1 MDLTG
6 KVAIITGA
14 SKGIGRATVE
24 ALLARG
30 AAVAGWGRTAP
41 NGLTHERFQFFECDV
56 RDEHAVA
63 EAFTNT
69 LRELGPEIHVLVNNA
84 GLGIAGPVDGFAT
97 EDWKLMFDTNVH
109 GTFFCS
115 RAVLPQMK
123 RQQLGHII
131 NIASIA
137 GTTGIENMAGYCATK
152 FAVRGLS
159 QSLFKEIRN
168 DGIKVTCLFPGS
180 TQTNFFD
187 GITGTAANDSMMSPA
202 DIAGFIVYSLETPFN
217 FHVVEAEMR
226 PLQPKK

>member
-6 KVAIITGA
+6 KVAIVTGA

-24 ALLARG
+24 ALLAKG
-30 AAVAGWGRTAP
+30 MAVAGWGRTAP
-41 NGLTHERFQFFECDV
+41 EGLTHDRFQFFECDV
-56 RDEHAVA
+56 RDEVAVA
-63 EAFTNT
+63 EALTNT
-69 LRELGPEIHVLVNNA
+69 LRELGSEVHVLVNNA
-84 GLGIAGPVDGFAT
+84 GLGIAGAVDGFQS

-109 GTFFCS
+109 GTFYCS

-152 FAVRGLS
+152 FAVRGFS
-159 QSLFKEIRN
+159 QSLFKEVRN
-168 DGIKVTCLFPGS
+168 DGIKITCVSPGS

-187 GITGTAANDSMMSPA
+187 DIPGTTANDSMMSPA
-202 DIAGFIVYSLETPFN
+202 DIAGFIVYTLQTPFN
-217 FHVVEAEMR
+217 FHVVEVEMR

>member
-6 KVAIITGA
+6 KVAIVTGA

-41 NGLTHERFQFFECDV
+41 EGLVHDRFKFFECDV
-56 RDEHAVA
+56 RDENAVS
-63 EAFTNT
+63 EALTST
-69 LRELGPEIHVLVNNA
+69 LRELGPDVQVLVNNA
-84 GLGIAGPVDGFAT
+84 GLGIAGPVDGFKT
-97 EDWKLMFDTNVH
+97 DDWKLIFDTNVH

-115 RAVLPQMK
+115 RAVLPHMK
-123 RQQLGHII
+123 RQQAGHII

-137 GTTGIENMAGYCATK
+137 GTTGIENMAGYCASK
-152 FAVRGLS
+152 FAVRGFS
-159 QSLFKEIRN
+159 QSLFKEVRN
-168 DGIKVTCLFPGS
+168 DGIKVTCISPGS

-187 GITGTAANDSMMSPA
+187 DIPGTTANDSMMSPA
-202 DIAGFIVYSLETPFN
+202 DIAGFIIYSLETPFN
-217 FHVVEAEMR
+217 FHVVEVEMR

>member
-6 KVAIITGA
+6 KIAIVTGA
-14 SKGIGRATVE
+14 SRGIGRATVE

-41 NGLTHERFQFFECDV
+41 TGLVHDRFQFFACDV
-56 RDEHAVA
+56 RDEAAVGA
-63 EAFTNT
+63 ALTNT
-69 LRELGPEIHVLVNNA
+69 VRELGPEIHVLVNNA
-84 GLGIAGPVDGFAT
+84 GLGIAGPVDGFKA

-123 RQQLGHII
+123 RQQVGHII
-131 NIASIA
+131 NVASIA

-152 FAVRGLS
+152 FAVRGFS
-159 QSLFKEIRN
+159 QSLFKEVRN
-168 DGIKVTCLFPGS
+168 DGIKVTCLYPGS

-187 GITGTAANDSMMSPA
+187 DIPGTTANDSMMKPEDVASA
-202 DIAGFIVYSLETPFN
+202 IIYALETPFN
-217 FHVVEAEMR
+217 FHIVDVEMR
-226 PLQPKK
+226 PLQPRK

>member
-6 KVAIITGA
+6 KVAIVTGA

-30 AAVAGWGRTAP
+30 AAVAGWGRSAP
-41 NGLTHERFQFFECDV
+41 EGLVHDRFQFFACDV
-56 RDEHAVA
+56 RDEVAVA
-63 EAFTNT
+63 EALTNT
-69 LRELGPEIHVLVNNA
+69 VRELGPEIHVLVNNA
-84 GLGIAGPVDGFAT
+84 GLGISGPVDGFKS

-152 FAVRGLS
+152 FAVRGFS
-159 QSLFKEIRN
+159 QSLFKEVRN
-168 DGIKVTCLFPGS
+168 DGIKVTCISPGS

-187 GITGTAANDSMMSPA
+187 DIPGATANDSMMSPV
-202 DIAGFIVYSLETPFN
+202 DIAGFIIYSLETPFN
-217 FHVVEAEMR
+217 FHVVEVEMR

>member
-6 KVAIITGA
+6 KVAIVTGA

-24 ALLARG
+24 ALLAKG
-30 AAVAGWGRTAP
+30 MAVAGWGRTAP
-41 NGLTHERFQFFECDV
+41 EGLTHDRFQFFECDV
-56 RDEHAVA
+56 RDEVAVA
-63 EAFTNT
+63 EALTNT
-69 LRELGPEIHVLVNNA
+69 LRELGPEVHVLVNNA
-84 GLGIAGPVDGFAT
+84 GLGIAGAVDGFQS

-109 GTFFCS
+109 GTFYCS

-152 FAVRGLS
+152 FAVRGFS
-159 QSLFKEIRN
+159 QSLFKEVRN
-168 DGIKVTCLFPGS
+168 DGIKVTCVSPGS

-187 GITGTAANDSMMSPA
+187 DIPGTTANDSMMSPA
-202 DIAGFIVYSLETPFN
+202 DIAGFIVFTLETPFN
-217 FHVVEAEMR
+217 FHVVEVEMR

>member
-6 KVAIITGA
+6 KLAIVTGA

-41 NGLTHERFQFFECDV
+41 EGLVHDRFQFFECDV

-63 EAFTNT
+63 EALTNT
-69 LRELGPEIHVLVNNA
+69 LRELGPEVHVLVNNA
-84 GLGIAGPVDGFAT
+84 GLGIAGSVDGFQSD
-97 EDWKLMFDTNVH
+97 DWKLMFDTNVH
-109 GTFFCS
+109 GTFYCS

-137 GTTGIENMAGYCATK
+137 GTTGIENMAGYCASK
-152 FAVRGLS
+152 FAVRGFS
-159 QSLFKEIRN
+159 QSLFKEVRN
-168 DGIKVTCLFPGS
+168 DGIKVTSVSPGS

-187 GITGTAANDSMMSPA
+187 DIPGTAANDSMMSPA
-202 DIAGFIVYSLETPFN
+202 DIAGFIIYTLETPFN
-217 FHVVEAEMR
+217 FHVVEVEMR

>member
-6 KVAIITGA
+6 KVAIVTGA

-159 QSLFKEIRN
+159 QSLFKEVRN

-187 GITGTAANDSMMSPA
+187 DIPGTAANDSMMSPA

>member
-6 KVAIITGA
+6 KVAIVTGA

-30 AAVAGWGRTAP
+30 VTVAGWGRTAP
-41 NGLTHERFQFFECDV
+41 AGLVHDRFQFFECDV

-63 EAFTNT
+63 EALTNT
-69 LRELGPEIHVLVNNA
+69 QRELGPDVHVLVNNA
-84 GLGIAGPVDGFAT
+84 GLGIAGSVDGFSSD
-97 EDWKLMFDTNVH
+97 DWRLMFDTNVH
-109 GTFFCS
+109 GTFFCT
-115 RAVLPQMK
+115 RAVLPLMK
-123 RQQLGHII
+123 RQQLGHVV

-152 FAVRGLS
+152 FAVRGFS
-159 QSLFKEIRN
+159 QSLFKEVRN
-168 DGIKVTCLFPGS
+168 DGIKVTCLYPGS

-187 GITGTAANDSMMSPA
+187 DIPGAAINDSMMRPE
-202 DIAGFIVYSLETPFN
+202 DIASAIVYSLETPDN
-217 FHVVEAEMR
+217 FLIVDMEMR

>member
-1 MDLTG
+1 MDLSG
-6 KVAIITGA
+6 KVAIVTGA

-159 QSLFKEIRN
+159 QSLFKEVRN

-187 GITGTAANDSMMSPA
+187 DIPGTAANASMMSPA
-202 DIAGFIVYSLETPFN
+202 DIASFIVYSLETPFN

>member
-6 KVAIITGA
+6 KVAIVTGA

-41 NGLTHERFQFFECDV
+41 AGLVHDRFQFFACDV

-69 LRELGPEIHVLVNNA
+69 VRELGPEIHVLVNNA
-84 GLGIAGPVDGFAT
+84 GLGIAGPVDGFSSG
-97 EDWKLMFDTNVH
+97 DWKLMFDTNVH
-109 GTFFCS
+109 GTFFCA

-123 RQQLGHII
+123 RQQLGHIV

-152 FAVRGLS
+152 FAVRGFS
-159 QSLFKEIRN
+159 QSLFKEVRN
-168 DGIKVTCLFPGS
+168 DGIKVTCMYPGS
-180 TQTNFFD
+180 THTNFFD
-187 GITGTAANDSMMSPA
+187 DIPGTTANDSMMKPE
-202 DIAGFIVYSLETPFN
+202 DVAGAIIYALETPPN
-217 FHVVEAEMR
+217 FHVVDVEMR
-226 PLQPKK
+226 PLRPKK

>member
-1 MDLTG
+1 MDLKG
-6 KVAIITGA
+6 KVAIVTGA

-30 AAVAGWGRTAP
+30 AVVAGWGRTAP

-69 LRELGPEIHVLVNNA
+69 QRELGPEIHVLVNNA
-84 GLGIAGPVDGFAT
+84 GLGIAGPVDGFTSDA
-97 EDWKLMFDTNVH
+97 WKLMFDTNVH
-109 GTFFCS
+109 GTFFCA

-123 RQQLGHII
+123 RQQLGHIV

-152 FAVRGLS
+152 FAVRGFS
-159 QSLFKEIRN
+159 QSLFKEVRN
-168 DGIKVTCLFPGS
+168 DGIKVTCLYPGS

-187 GITGTAANDSMMSPA
+187 GIPGATANDSMMRPE
-202 DIAGFIVYSLETPFN
+202 DIASAIIYSLETPPN
-217 FHVVEAEMR
+217 FHIVDVEMR

>member
-1 MDLTG
+1 MDLSG
-6 KVAIITGA
+6 KVAIVTGA

-41 NGLTHERFQFFECDV
+41 EGLVHERFQFYECDV

-63 EAFTNT
+63 EALTNT
-69 LRELGPEIHVLVNNA
+69 LRELGPEIHVLINNA

-97 EDWKLMFDTNVH
+97 KDWKLMFDTNVH
-109 GTFFCS
+109 GTFFCA

-152 FAVRGLS
+152 FAVRGFS
-159 QSLFKEIRN
+159 QSLFKEVRN
-168 DGIKVTCLFPGS
+168 DGIKVTCVNPGS

-187 GITGTAANDSMMSPA
+187 DIPDTTANESMISPA
-202 DIAGFIVYSLETPFN
+202 DIAGFIIYSLETPFN

>member
-6 KVAIITGA
+6 KVAIVTGA

-30 AAVAGWGRTAP
+30 ATVAGWGRTTP
-41 NGLTHERFQFFECDV
+41 NDLTHERFQFFECDV

-137 GTTGIENMAGYCATK
+137 GTTGVINMAGYCATK

-159 QSLFKEIRN
+159 QSLFKEVRN

-187 GITGTAANDSMMSPA
+187 GIPGTAANDSMMSPA

>member
-6 KVAIITGA
+6 KTAIVTGA

-159 QSLFKEIRN
+159 QSLFKEVRN

-187 GITGTAANDSMMSPA
+187 DIPGTAANASMMSPA
-202 DIAGFIVYSLETPFN
+202 DIASFIVYSLETPFN

>member
-6 KVAIITGA
+6 KVAIVTGA

-30 AAVAGWGRTAP
+30 VTVAGWGRTAP
-41 NGLTHERFQFFECDV
+41 AGLVHDRFQFFECDV

-63 EAFTNT
+63 EALTNT
-69 LRELGPEIHVLVNNA
+69 QRELGPNVHVLVNNA
-84 GLGIAGPVDGFAT
+84 GLGIAGSVDGFSSD
-97 EDWKLMFDTNVH
+97 DWRLMFDTNVH
-109 GTFFCS
+109 GTFFCT
-115 RAVLPQMK
+115 RAVLPLMK
-123 RQQLGHII
+123 RQQLGHVI

-152 FAVRGLS
+152 FAVRGFS
-159 QSLFKEIRN
+159 QSLFKEVRN
-168 DGIKVTCLFPGS
+168 DGIKVTCLYPGS

-187 GITGTAANDSMMSPA
+187 DIPGTAINDSMMRPE
-202 DIAGFIVYSLETPFN
+202 DIASAIVYSLETPDN
-217 FHVVEAEMR
+217 FLIVDMEMR